1 MYLSDNQF
9 EDGIE
14 RSTFEHAIDHVI
26 TRRFGWSQAVA
37 DIVKNKYTD
46 WTKRND
52 PIENRNQYVHVR
64 YFCILDNDLTNG
76 TNALKQTKKPKD
88 LWHS

>member
-1 MYLSDNQF
+1 MTYGCPNISKKTTRKNVLNFYNLDDQF

-26 TRRFGWSQAVA
+26 TKRFGWSQTVA
-37 DIVKNKYTD
+37 DVVKNKYTD
-46 WTKRND
+46 WTKTND

-64 YFCILDNDLTNG
+64 FKIYKCD
-76 TNALKQTKKPKD
+76 
-88 LWHS
+88 